1 MIENSIRLNRNDQEL
16 IINFAR
22 KIVKHGMAVPA
33 IFFLEMVKYMSFI
46 GSQLMVF
53 FGPVITVFI
62 QSESFYKLTH
72 LLEERQNVEFL
83 ILEIE
88 RLEFDNRKRGHKKNE
103 H

>member
-1 MIENSIRLNRNDQEL
+1 MMENSATINKSDSQL
-16 IINFAR
+16 ISNLAG
-22 KIVKHGMAVPA
+22 KIVRHGMSVPA

-62 QSESFYKLTH
+62 QSESYYKITH

-83 ILEIE
+83 MLEIE
-88 RLEFDNRKRGHKKNE
+88 RIEADNKKKE
-103 H
+103 S

>member
-1 MIENSIRLNRNDQEL
+1 MDNSVTVSQKDRQL
-16 IINFAR
+16 ISNLAE

-46 GSQLMVF
+46 GSQFMVF

-62 QSESFYKLTH
+62 QSKSYYKITH

-83 ILEIE
+83 MLEIE
-88 RLEFDNRKRGHKKNE
+88 RIESENKKKE
-103 H
+103 L

>member
-1 MIENSIRLNRNDQEL
+1 MDNSVAISNEDRQL
-16 IINFAR
+16 ISNLAE

-62 QSESFYKLTH
+62 QSESYYKITH
-72 LLEERQNVEFL
+72 LLEERQNIEFL
-83 ILEIE
+83 MLEIE
-88 RLEFDNRKRGHKKNE
+88 RIEADNKKKE
-103 H
+103 S

>member
-1 MIENSIRLNRNDQEL
+1 MDNSVTISNDDRQL
-16 IINFAR
+16 ISSLAE

-62 QSESFYKLTH
+62 QSKSYYKITH

-83 ILEIE
+83 MLEIE
-88 RLEFDNRKRGHKKNE
+88 RIESDNKKKE
-103 H
+103 L

>member
-1 MIENSIRLNRNDQEL
+1 MMDNSAAISQSDSQL
-16 IINFAR
+16 ITNLAK
-22 KIVKHGMAVPA
+22 KIVRHGMTVPA

-62 QSESFYKLTH
+62 QSESYYKITH

-83 ILEIE
+83 MLEIE
-88 RLEFDNRKRGHKKNE
+88 RIESDNKMKE
-103 H
+103 S

>member
-1 MIENSIRLNRNDQEL
+1 MMDNSAVISQSDRQL
-16 IINFAR
+16 ISNLAE

-33 IFFLEMVKYMSFI
+33 IFSLEMVKYMSFI

-62 QSESFYKLTH
+62 QSESYYKITH

-83 ILEIE
+83 MLEIE
-88 RLEFDNRKRGHKKNE
+88 RIDSDNKNKE
-103 H
+103 I